1 MASAAFEMP
10 DEFKGKSA
18 EEIAQRYLETK
29 TNYDKLDTEYKSYKG
44 EWDARKPQWD
54 EYSALGEPKTVNEAI
69 KWAREVAAPMVQ
81 KVAKGEAF
89 LLNDADYKAYKNWAD
104 KTANGTR
111 QPVQDDASDELFKPV
126 EQRLTEKLLSQMD
139 ERINARASQFDKN
152 FSGGMKAFQDQ
163 LNLFAKVQRMQ
174 AQNPD
179 VNFDDL
185 LQEGAQFANAAPDA
199 MLEQLLAMKVEKS
212 NFDKRLEA
220 AVAAKL
226 AEKEVGKDN
235 DVVKALMENRRVGM
249 NSTAA
254 KPTRENTLRNLVNAL
269 NKKDPGILQQMPLS

>member
-111 QPVQDDASDELFKPV
+111 QTVQDDASDELFKPV
-126 EQRLTEKLLSQMD
+126 EQRLTEKLLGLMD
-139 ERINARASQFDKN
+139 ERINSRASQFDKN
-152 FSGGMKAFQDQ
+152 FSGGMKALQDQ
-163 LNLFAKVQRMQ
+163 LNLFAKVQGMQ
-174 AQNPD
+174 TKNPG

-185 LQEGAQFANAAPDA
+185 LKRGAELANAAPDQL
-199 MLEQLLAMKVEKS
+199 LEQLLSMEVEKS
-212 NFDKRLEA
+212 SFDQRLEA

>member
-152 FSGGMKAFQDQ
+152 FSGGMKALQDQ
-163 LNLFAKVQRMQ
+163 LNLFAKVQGMQ
-174 AQNPD
+174 TKNPG

-185 LQEGAQFANAAPDA
+185 LKRGAELANAAPDQL
-199 MLEQLLAMKVEKS
+199 LEQLLSMEVEKS
-212 NFDKRLEA
+212 SFDQRLEA

>member
-18 EEIAQRYLETK
+18 EEIAQHYLETK
-29 TNYDKLDTEYKSYKG
+29 TKYDTLDTEYKTYKG

-81 KVAKGEAF
+81 KVAKGEAY
-89 LLNDADYKAYKNWAD
+89 LLNDADYKAYKNWSE

-111 QPVQDDASDELFKPV
+111 QPAQDDASDELFKPV
-126 EQRLTEKLLSQMD
+126 EQRLTEKLLGLMD
-139 ERINARASQFDKN
+139 ERINTRASQFDKN
-152 FSGGMKAFQDQ
+152 FSGGMKALQDQ
-163 LNLFAKVQRMQ
+163 LNLFAKVQGMQ
-174 AQNPD
+174 TKNPG

-185 LQEGAQFANAAPDA
+185 LKRGAELANAAPDQL
-199 MLEQLLAMKVEKS
+199 LEQLLSMEVEKS
-212 NFDKRLEA
+212 SFDQRLEA

-249 NSTAA
+249 NSTAQ
-254 KPTRENTLRNLVNAL
+254 KPTRENTLRTLVAAL
-269 NKKDPGILQQMPLS
+269 NKKDPGILQQMPLA